1 MSALGTLL
9 GVGTVVGAVGC
20 AIAWGGMASNLR
32 LYTRTLRGDRPSR
45 AGGDPVVSVCI
56 PARNEEPNI
65 EACVRSV
72 LAGTDVPVEVLVY
85 DDQSTDATPA
95 ILARLVAE
103 DPRVRVVPTQ
113 ALPAG
118 WNGKQWGCER
128 MGRAARGAW
137 VLFTDADVRF
147 EPDCVART
155 LARAESL
162 GADLLSTVP
171 RQLTGSWA
179 EHAVIPLISFVL
191 LSYLPMGR
199 MRSTTSPAASGAC
212 GQFILARREAWL
224 ASGGHA
230 AFRAS
235 MHDGIKMPRAFRAA
249 GFRTDLFDGSDLV
262 RCRMYR
268 GFGQV
273 WRGFAKNAYE
283 GLGSPILLGFV
294 TLLHGCAVLLPWV
307 TIVLWLLGVAMA
319 PWIPWVAAL
328 TLLAG
333 FAQRVV
339 LARRFEHPWASVL
352 LHPVGILMLTLIQ
365 WHSLVLHLTGRRAWK
380 GRTAGASA
388 AS

>member
-1 MSALGTLL
+1 MSLVSTLL
-9 GVGTVVGAVGC
+9 SVGTITGAVG
-20 AIAWGGMASNLR
+20 ALVAWGGMLSNLR
-32 LYTRTLRGDRPSR
+32 LYTRTVRGDRPAAR
-45 AGGDPVVSVCI
+45 TAVPMVSVCI
-56 PARNEEPNI
+56 PARNEEANI

-72 LAGTDVPVEVLVY
+72 LANVDVAVEVLVY

-103 DPRVRVVPTQ
+103 DARVRVVPTQ
-113 ALPAG
+113 PLPQG

-128 MGRAARGAW
+128 MGQAAHGQW

-147 EPDCVART
+147 ERDCVART

-171 RQLTGSWA
+171 RQVTGSWA

-191 LSYLPMGR
+191 LSYLPMAR
-199 MRSTTSPAASGAC
+199 MRATTSPAASGAC
-212 GQFILARREAWL
+212 GQFILARRDAWL

-235 MHDGIKMPRAFRAA
+235 MHDGIKMPRAFRRA
-249 GFRTDLFDGSDLV
+249 GFRTDLFDGTDLV
-262 RCRMYR
+262 QCRMYR

-283 GLGSPILLGFV
+283 GLGSPVLLLFV
-294 TLLHGCAVLLPWV
+294 TLLHGCAVLLPWL
-307 TIVLWLLGVAMA
+307 TLALGLAGVAMA
-319 PWIPWVAAL
+319 TWVPWVAAL
-328 TLLAG
+328 TIVAG
-333 FAQRVV
+333 FAQRIV
-339 LARRFEHPWASVL
+339 LARRFAHAWASVA
-352 LHPVGILMLTLIQ
+352 LHPVGILMLTVIQ
-365 WHSLVLHLTGRRAWK
+365 WHSVWLHLTGRRAWK
-380 GRTAGASA
+380 GRTAGAP

>member
-1 MSALGTLL
+1 MSLVSTLL
-9 GVGTVVGAVGC
+9 SVGTITGAVG
-20 AIAWGGMASNLR
+20 AMVAWGGMLSNLR
-32 LYTRTLRGDRPSR
+32 LYTRTARGDRPAAR
-45 AGGDPVVSVCI
+45 PAVPMVSVCI
-56 PARNEEPNI
+56 PARNEEANI

-72 LAGTDVPVEVLVY
+72 LANVDVAVEVLVY

-103 DPRVRVVPTQ
+103 DARVRVVPTQ
-113 ALPAG
+113 PLPQG

-128 MGRAARGAW
+128 MGQAARGQW

-147 EPDCVART
+147 ERDCVART

-171 RQLTGSWA
+171 RQVTGSWA

-191 LSYLPMGR
+191 LSYLPMAR
-199 MRSTTSPAASGAC
+199 MRATTSPAASGAC
-212 GQFILARREAWL
+212 GQFILARRDAWL

-235 MHDGIKMPRAFRAA
+235 MHDGIRMPRAFRRA
-249 GFRTDLFDGSDLV
+249 GFRTDLFDGTDLV
-262 RCRMYR
+262 QCRMYR

-283 GLGSPILLGFV
+283 GLGSPVLLLFV
-294 TLLHGCAVLLPWV
+294 TLLHGCAVLLPWLTLALGLV
-307 TIVLWLLGVAMA
+307 GVAMS
-319 PWIPWVAAL
+319 PWVPWVAAL
-328 TLLAG
+328 TIVAG
-333 FAQRVV
+333 FAQRIV
-339 LARRFEHPWASVL
+339 LARRFAHAWASVA
-352 LHPVGILMLTLIQ
+352 LHPVGILMLTVIQ
-365 WHSLVLHLTGRRAWK
+365 WYSLWLHLTGRRAWK
-380 GRTAGASA
+380 GRTAGAP

>member
-1 MSALGTLL
+1 MSLVSTLL
-9 GVGTVVGAVGC
+9 SVGTITGAVG
-20 AIAWGGMASNLR
+20 ALVAWGGMLSNLR
-32 LYTRTLRGDRPSR
+32 LYTRTVRGDRPAAR
-45 AGGDPVVSVCI
+45 TAVPMVSVCI
-56 PARNEEPNI
+56 PARNEEANI

-72 LAGTDVPVEVLVY
+72 LANVDVAVEVLVY

-103 DPRVRVVPTQ
+103 DARVRVVPTQ
-113 ALPAG
+113 PLPQG

-128 MGRAARGAW
+128 MGQAAHGQW

-147 EPDCVART
+147 ERDCVART

-171 RQLTGSWA
+171 RQVTGSWA

-191 LSYLPMGR
+191 LSYLPMAR
-199 MRSTTSPAASGAC
+199 MRATTSPAASGAC
-212 GQFILARREAWL
+212 GQFILARRDAWL

-235 MHDGIKMPRAFRAA
+235 MHDGIKMPRAFRRA
-249 GFRTDLFDGSDLV
+249 GFRTDLFDGTDLV
-262 RCRMYR
+262 QCRMYR

-283 GLGSPILLGFV
+283 GLGSPVLLLFV
-294 TLLHGCAVLLPWV
+294 TLLHGCAVLLPWLTLALGLV
-307 TIVLWLLGVAMA
+307 GVAMS
-319 PWIPWVAAL
+319 PWVPWVAAL
-328 TLLAG
+328 TIVAG
-333 FAQRVV
+333 FAQRIV
-339 LARRFEHPWASVL
+339 LARRFAHAWASVA
-352 LHPVGILMLTLIQ
+352 LHPVGILMLTVIQ
-365 WHSLVLHLTGRRAWK
+365 WHSLWLHLTGRRAWK
-380 GRTAGASA
+380 GRTAGAP

>member
-1 MSALGTLL
+1 MSLVSTLL
-9 GVGTVVGAVGC
+9 SVGTITGAVG
-20 AIAWGGMASNLR
+20 AMVAWGGMLLNLR
-32 LYTRTLRGDRPSR
+32 LYTRTARGDRPAAR
-45 AGGDPVVSVCI
+45 PAVPMVSVCI
-56 PARNEEPNI
+56 PARNEEANI

-72 LAGTDVPVEVLVY
+72 LANVDVAVEMLVY

-103 DPRVRVVPTQ
+103 DARVRVVPTQ
-113 ALPAG
+113 PLPQG

-128 MGRAARGAW
+128 MGQAAHGQW

-147 EPDCVART
+147 ERDCVART

-171 RQLTGSWA
+171 RQVTGSWA

-191 LSYLPMGR
+191 LSYLPMAR
-199 MRSTTSPAASGAC
+199 MRATTSPAASGAC
-212 GQFILARREAWL
+212 GQFILARRDAWL

-235 MHDGIKMPRAFRAA
+235 MHDGIKMPRAFRRA
-249 GFRTDLFDGSDLV
+249 GFRTDLFDGTDLV
-262 RCRMYR
+262 QCRMYR

-283 GLGSPILLGFV
+283 GLGSPVLLLFV
-294 TLLHGCAVLLPWV
+294 TLLHGCAVLLPWL
-307 TIVLWLLGVAMA
+307 TLALGLAGVAMA
-319 PWIPWVAAL
+319 TWVPWVAAL
-328 TLLAG
+328 TIVAG
-333 FAQRVV
+333 FAQRIV
-339 LARRFEHPWASVL
+339 LARRFAHAWASVA
-352 LHPVGILMLTLIQ
+352 LHPVGILMLTVIQ
-365 WHSLVLHLTGRRAWK
+365 WHSLWLHLTGRRAWK
-380 GRTAGASA
+380 GRTAGAP

>member
-1 MSALGTLL
+1 MSLVSTLL
-9 GVGTVVGAVGC
+9 SVGTITGAVG
-20 AIAWGGMASNLR
+20 AMVAWGGMLSNLR
-32 LYTRTLRGDRPSR
+32 LYTRTARGDRPAAR
-45 AGGDPVVSVCI
+45 PAVPMVSVCI
-56 PARNEEPNI
+56 PARNEEANI

-72 LAGTDVPVEVLVY
+72 LANVDVAVEVLVY

-103 DPRVRVVPTQ
+103 DARVRVVPTQ
-113 ALPAG
+113 PLPQG

-128 MGRAARGAW
+128 MGQAAHGQW

-147 EPDCVART
+147 ERDCVART

-171 RQLTGSWA
+171 RQVTGSWA

-191 LSYLPMGR
+191 LSYLPMAR
-199 MRSTTSPAASGAC
+199 MRATTSPAASGAC
-212 GQFILARREAWL
+212 GQFILARRDAWL

-235 MHDGIKMPRAFRAA
+235 MHDGIKMPRAFRRA
-249 GFRTDLFDGSDLV
+249 GFRTDLFDGTDLV
-262 RCRMYR
+262 QCRMYR

-283 GLGSPILLGFV
+283 GLGSPVLLLFV
-294 TLLHGCAVLLPWV
+294 TLLHGCAVLLPWLTLALGLV
-307 TIVLWLLGVAMA
+307 GVAMS
-319 PWIPWVAAL
+319 PWVPWVAAL
-328 TLLAG
+328 TIVAG
-333 FAQRVV
+333 FAQRIV
-339 LARRFEHPWASVL
+339 LARRFAHAWASVA
-352 LHPVGILMLTLIQ
+352 LHPVGILMLTVIQ
-365 WHSLVLHLTGRRAWK
+365 WYSLWLHLTGRRAWK
-380 GRTAGASA
+380 GRTAGAP

>member
-1 MSALGTLL
+1 MSLVSTLL
-9 GVGTVVGAVGC
+9 SVGTITGAVG
-20 AIAWGGMASNLR
+20 ALVAWGGMLSNLR
-32 LYTRTLRGDRPSR
+32 LYTRTVRGDRPAAR
-45 AGGDPVVSVCI
+45 TAVPMVSVCI
-56 PARNEEPNI
+56 PARNEEANI

-72 LAGTDVPVEVLVY
+72 LANVDVAVEVLVY

-103 DPRVRVVPTQ
+103 DARVRVVPTQ
-113 ALPAG
+113 PLPQG

-128 MGRAARGAW
+128 MGQAAHGQW

-147 EPDCVART
+147 ERDCVART

-171 RQLTGSWA
+171 RQVTGSWA

-191 LSYLPMGR
+191 LSYLPMAR
-199 MRSTTSPAASGAC
+199 MRATTSPAASGAC
-212 GQFILARREAWL
+212 GQFILARRDAWL

-235 MHDGIKMPRAFRAA
+235 MHDGIRMPRAFRRA
-249 GFRTDLFDGSDLV
+249 GFRTDLFDGTDLV
-262 RCRMYR
+262 QCRMYR

-283 GLGSPILLGFV
+283 GLGSPVLLLFV
-294 TLLHGCAVLLPWV
+294 TLLHGCAVLLPWL
-307 TIVLWLLGVAMA
+307 TLALGLVDVAMS
-319 PWIPWVAAL
+319 PWVPWVAAL
-328 TLLAG
+328 TIVAG
-333 FAQRVV
+333 FAQRIV
-339 LARRFEHPWASVL
+339 LARRFAHAWASVA
-352 LHPVGILMLTLIQ
+352 LHPVGILMLTVIQ
-365 WHSLVLHLTGRRAWK
+365 WHSLWLHLTGRRAWK
-380 GRTAGASA
+380 GRTAGAP

>member
-1 MSALGTLL
+1 MSVASTLL
-9 GVGTVVGAVGC
+9 SVGTITGAIGAAV
-20 AIAWGGMASNLR
+20 AWGGMLSNLR
-32 LYTRTLRGDRPSR
+32 LYTRTARGDRP
-45 AGGDPVVSVCI
+45 AQQGAAPAVSVCI
-56 PARNEEPNI
+56 PARNEEANI

-72 LAGTDVPVEVLVY
+72 LASVDVPVEVLVY
-85 DDQSTDATPA
+85 DDQSTDATPT

-103 DPRVRVVPTQ
+103 DPRVRVVPTKP
-113 ALPAG
+113 LPAG

-128 MGRAARGAW
+128 MGQAARGAW

-147 EPDCVART
+147 QPDCVART

-199 MRSTTSPAASGAC
+199 MRTTMSPASSGAC

-235 MHDGIKMPRAFRAA
+235 MHDGIKMPRAFRSA
-249 GFRTDLFDGSDLV
+249 GFRTDLFDGTDLV
-262 RCRMYR
+262 ACRMYR
-268 GFGQV
+268 GLGQV

-283 GLGSPILLGFV
+283 GLGSPALLLFV
-294 TLLHGCAVLLPWV
+294 TVLHGCAVLLPWV
-307 TIVLWLLGVAMA
+307 TLLLWLAGAVVA
-319 PWIPWVAAL
+319 PWVPWLAAL
-328 TLLAG
+328 TIAAG
-333 FAQRVV
+333 FAQRIV
-339 LARRFEHPWASVL
+339 LARRFAHAWASVA
-352 LHPVGILMLTLIQ
+352 LHPVGILMLTVIQ
-365 WHSLVLHLTGRRAWK
+365 WHSLWLHLTGRRAWK
-380 GRTAGASA
+380 GRTAGTPV
-388 AS
+388 

>member
-1 MSALGTLL
+1 MSLVSTLL
-9 GVGTVVGAVGC
+9 SVGTITGAVG
-20 AIAWGGMASNLR
+20 ALVAWGGMLSNLR
-32 LYTRTLRGDRPSR
+32 MYTRTVRGDRPAAR
-45 AGGDPVVSVCI
+45 TAVPMVSVCI
-56 PARNEEPNI
+56 PARNEEANI

-72 LAGTDVPVEVLVY
+72 LANVDVAVEVLVY

-103 DPRVRVVPTQ
+103 DARVRVVPTQ
-113 ALPAG
+113 PLPQG

-128 MGRAARGAW
+128 MGQAARGQW

-147 EPDCVART
+147 ERDCVART

-171 RQLTGSWA
+171 RQVTGSWA

-191 LSYLPMGR
+191 LSYLPMAR
-199 MRSTTSPAASGAC
+199 MRATTSPAASGAC
-212 GQFILARREAWL
+212 GQFILARRDAWL

-235 MHDGIKMPRAFRAA
+235 MHDGIKMPRAFRRA
-249 GFRTDLFDGSDLV
+249 GFRTDLFDGTDLV
-262 RCRMYR
+262 QCRMYR

-283 GLGSPILLGFV
+283 GLGSPVLLLFV
-294 TLLHGCAVLLPWV
+294 TLLHGCAVLLPWL
-307 TIVLWLLGVAMA
+307 TLALGLVDVAMS
-319 PWIPWVAAL
+319 PWVPWVAAL
-328 TLLAG
+328 TIVAG
-333 FAQRVV
+333 FAQRIV
-339 LARRFEHPWASVL
+339 LARRFAHAWASVA
-352 LHPVGILMLTLIQ
+352 LHPVGILMLTVIQ
-365 WHSLVLHLTGRRAWK
+365 WHSLWLHLTGRRAWK
-380 GRTAGASA
+380 GRTAGAP